1 MTLPAIQT
9 VPTLEPWRKYQT
21 TADAVTRVRQQPDHP
36 AGTADPGSPTS
47 VYSESGSEMDLAG
60 VTALSRSIVREAAL
74 SALTSAISN
83 SEPDSPHHRPMFQ
96 HEGALPRA
104 DSNTS
109 LNAISPT
116 HGRIDRKE
124 ELRARVQAKDEALR
138 VMAQEVALLNEQQ
151 QQNPTDVFTMLNTVN
166 ELSDEV
172 RKLADLGSPQGSR
185 ASLQLREELDAATN
199 ENKELRKALHEE
211 RAAREKAEQMAK
223 IAEAKADAFKADA
236 QTMKLLLDAMSK

>member
-1 MTLPAIQT
+1 M
-9 VPTLEPWRKYQT
+9 
-21 TADAVTRVRQQPDHP
+21 
-36 AGTADPGSPTS
+36 
-47 VYSESGSEMDLAG
+47 
-60 VTALSRSIVREAAL
+60 
-74 SALTSAISN
+74 
-83 SEPDSPHHRPMFQ
+83 
-96 HEGALPRA
+96 
-104 DSNTS
+104 
-109 LNAISPT
+109 
-116 HGRIDRKE
+116 
-124 ELRARVQAKDEALR
+124 
-138 VMAQEVALLNEQQ
+138 ALLNEQQ

-199 ENKELRKALHEE
+199 ENKELRKALQEE